1 MSEGENVDVSAV
13 ESVWQQVTHNKG
25 EIDYAIFAYEKGSE
39 NKLRV
44 HAQGKGGIAAA
55 EENLRDGVV
64 QFIVTKITLQMHGT
78 PIQKTAFIFFA
89 DEGSL
94 VPTRRAVVV
103 RHQQQLA
110 DKIKAHVNINATQ
123 SSELTEESI
132 VNRLR
137 ESSKKNS
144 AAAEESKE

>member
-1 MSEGENVDVSAV
+1 MSETVDASNV
-13 ESVWQQVTHNKG
+13 ESAWQQVTQNKG
-25 EIDYAIFAYEKGSE
+25 EIDFVIFSYEKGSE
-39 NKLRV
+39 HKLRLD
-44 HAQGKGGIAAA
+44 AKGNGGIAAA
-55 EENLRDGVV
+55 EENLRDGIV

-94 VPTRRAVVV
+94 VPTRRATVV

-110 DKIKAHVNINATQ
+110 DKIKAHVNITATQ
-123 SSELTEESI
+123 TSELTEESI
-132 VNRLR
+132 VYKLR
-137 ESSKKNS
+137 DGSKKNAAG